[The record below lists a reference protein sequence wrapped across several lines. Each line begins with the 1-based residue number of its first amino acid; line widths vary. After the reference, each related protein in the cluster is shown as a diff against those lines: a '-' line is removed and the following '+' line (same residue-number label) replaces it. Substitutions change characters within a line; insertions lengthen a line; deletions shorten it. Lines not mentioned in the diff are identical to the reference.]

1 VEDSGVGSAFNEG
14 GLNPKPSN
22 LISPNLC
29 IAKPCIPHMLIS
41 VKPVYKV
48 WALYMQNHGLSSLS
62 MHENALKSSAI
73 FCERIL
79 IFLKNLKKVYKGLE
93 KFKKVQRIF

>member
-1 VEDSGVGSAFNEG
+1 VEDSGDWCSFIEGVRNAAF
-14 GLNPKPSN
+14 PN

-29 IAKPCIPHMLIS
+29 IAKPCIPHMSIS

-48 WALYMQNHGLSSLS
+48 WALYMQNHGLSSLF
-62 MHENALKSSAI
+62 MHEYALKSSAI
-73 FCERIL
+73 FFEMIL

-93 KFKKVQRIF
+93 KFKKLQ